1 MTNPMP
7 TGCVKEKDG
16 FILFSP
22 CWLNFNIFLETVD
35 LDDSSGHLFIVDI
48 FFDEKKNAT
57 EKQLLYNEFFSLIL
71 EKQKTLDARE
81 RSL

>member
-48 FFDEKKNAT
+48 FFDEKKTLPKSNCST
-57 EKQLLYNEFFSLIL
+57 MNFFH
-71 EKQKTLDARE
+71 
-81 RSL
+81 